1 MDLARVIETARTAS
15 EKDYSPYSNF
25 RVGEVILTEGGTM
38 YAGYTTSKTLHMGS
52 RSAQSVSPGGCYG
65 ASQPGRP

>member
-38 YAGYTTSKTLHMGS
+38 YAGYNGENASYGLTLCAE
-52 RSAQSVSPGGCYG
+52 REPGGMLWC
-65 ASQPGRP
+65 